1 MTLQKKIDKLNA
13 KFPSIA
19 AVSTVE
25 WDGREEYPGIW
36 FRQEGECHTD
46 DMPYFDY
53 YNCNEQVHPEVQKVL
68 EEIGMYAEPND
79 PGTWMA
85 YDA

>member
-36 FRQEGECHTD
+36 FRQEGETGAD
-46 DMPYFDY
+46 DIPYFDY
-53 YNCNEQVHPEVQKVL
+53 YNSNQQVHPEVQKVL
-68 EEIGMYAEPND
+68 EELDLFAEPND